1 MQRVSSNLTLFLAL
15 FFPVF
20 FLTILSASTLAV
32 WSYRFDYYGAL
43 PGPVLRIGMLI
54 FMAVTLAV
62 FYLTVW
68 RLKRVE
74 MDEQFFYVTNYFRHV
89 RYPYHQVDQIKITDW
104 RLFRTVSI
112 SLKVPGSFGRRV
124 IFLPSG
130 RVFEDFAA
138 SRPELA
144 SKLAPSNRQH

>member
-1 MQRVSSNLTLFLAL
+1 MQRVSSNLTLFLLL

-20 FLTILSASTLAV
+20 SLTILSAFTIAV

-43 PGPVLRIGMLI
+43 SGPVLRIGVLI
-54 FMAVTLAV
+54 FLGLMLAV

-74 MDEQFFYVTNYFRHV
+74 LDEQFFYVTNYFRHV
-89 RYPYHQVDQIKITDW
+89 RYPYHQVNQIKITDW
-104 RLFRTVSI
+104 GLFRTIRI
-112 SLKVPGSFGRRV
+112 SLKSPGSFGRHIV
-124 IFLPSG
+124 FLPSG
-130 RVFEDFAA
+130 RVLEDFAA

-144 SKLAPSNRQH
+144 SKLAPSNRSQ

>member
-1 MQRVSSNLTLFLAL
+1 MQRVSSNLTLFLVL

-20 FLTILSASTLAV
+20 CLTILSALTIAV

-43 PGPVLRIGMLI
+43 PGSVLRIGMLI
-54 FMAVTLAV
+54 FLGLLSAV

-74 MDEQFFYVTNYFRHV
+74 LDEQFFYVTNYFRHV
-89 RYPYHQVDQIKITDW
+89 RYPYHQVNQIKITDW
-104 RLFRTVSI
+104 GLFRTVRI
-112 SLKVPGSFGRRV
+112 SLKSSGAFGRRIV
-124 IFLPSG
+124 FLPSG
-130 RVFEDFAA
+130 RVLEDFAT

-144 SKLAPSNRQH
+144 SKLASSNRSQ